1 MKDKQNPK
9 TKLQGPDDF
18 DSVGQYLSSLRE
30 AKDFTMSAVVEE
42 VKSLIDSGKLD
53 KQSAVSR
60 GYLSS
65 LESDKYLHPSPFK
78 LKALAHVYKIPYEL
92 LLNKAGYWDK
102 TNKNIK
108 EDATFTL
115 MLKEVQDMTPGERE
129 SVLEYIEFVKSRRNQ
144 KYDKSPKKG

>member
-1 MKDKQNPK
+1 MKRSQNPK
-9 TKLQGPDDF
+9 TKFQGPDDF
-18 DSVGQYLSSLRE
+18 ATVGQYLSSLRE
-30 AKDFTMSAVVEE
+30 AKGLTMSAVVDE
-42 VKSLIDSGKLD
+42 VKQLIKDKKLEE
-53 KQSAVSR
+53 QSAVSR

-78 LKALAHVYKIPYEL
+78 LKALANVYKIPYEL

-102 TNKNIK
+102 TNRRIK

-144 KYDKSPKKG
+144 KYDKGSKKG